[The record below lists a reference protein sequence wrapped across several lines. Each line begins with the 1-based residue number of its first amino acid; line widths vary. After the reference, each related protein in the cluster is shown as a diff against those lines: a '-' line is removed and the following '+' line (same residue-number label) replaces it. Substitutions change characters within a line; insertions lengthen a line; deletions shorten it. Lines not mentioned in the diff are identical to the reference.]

1 MKIRR
6 ICTNDVDQVINLLVN
21 SFSPRYNKTLFSNNL
36 TDSRCVT
43 IVAELDGLIVGVAS
57 LYVIEKLTRMMGL
70 IEDVAVDSNQRGK
83 GIGKKLIENLI
94 EQSKETGCDKTILSS
109 SKKNVPFYEKIG
121 FNVNEIQM
129 VLRNN

>member
-1 MKIRR
+1 VKIRR

-109 SKKNVPFYEKIG
+109 SEKNVPFYEKIG

>member
-36 TDSRCVT
+36 TDSRCIT

-57 LYVIEKLTRMMGL
+57 LYVIEKLTRIMGL
-70 IEDVAVDSNQRGK
+70 IEDVAVDSNQRGN

-94 EQSKETGCDKTILSS
+94 EQSRAKGCDKTILSS
-109 SKKNVPFYEKIG
+109 SEKNVPFYEKIG

>member
-36 TDSRCVT
+36 TDSRCIT
-43 IVAELDGLIVGVAS
+43 
-57 LYVIEKLTRMMGL
+57 
-70 IEDVAVDSNQRGK
+70 VDSNQRGK

-109 SKKNVPFYEKIG
+109 SEKNVPFYEKIG